1 MTVLDCIP
9 DTHKIIDTTYPV
21 KSFQGVVD
29 EINKEMLH
37 LLDPK
42 WGAYRNLRNNL
53 LRRVEFL
60 IGDGNLSLETLEYF
74 ARMDNNDLLDLVGM
88 IPLTDDEYPLW

>member
-1 MTVLDCIP
+1 MTVLDC
-9 DTHKIIDTTYPV
+9 TLGQYPIVEEGYTV
-21 KSFQGVVD
+21 KSFQRVVD
-29 EINKEMLH
+29 KINQEMLY

-74 ARMDNNDLLDLVGM
+74 ARMDNDSLLDLVGM